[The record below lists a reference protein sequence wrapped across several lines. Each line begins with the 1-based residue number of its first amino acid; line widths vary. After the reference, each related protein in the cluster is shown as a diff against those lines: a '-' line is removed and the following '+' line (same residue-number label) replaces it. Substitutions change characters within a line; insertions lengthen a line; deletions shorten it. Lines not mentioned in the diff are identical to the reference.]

1 MSSKRFPGKV
11 LAPFKGRP
19 IIAHLIA
26 ETARLLPA
34 DRITVATSAEPSDD
48 PLACYVR
55 ELGVS
60 VYRGELDHVAA
71 RLQSCLRVYP
81 CRWFFRLCADSPLL
95 DGAVMKAMLAYGGRE
110 DLDLVTNVFPRT
122 FPKGQ
127 SVEMLNA
134 RTFAGI
140 DAERLSPDEREHVTQ
155 VYYLRPE
162 RFKIL
167 NLESSDPSL
176 AATSLAVDTVEDL
189 TRLEGLKRP
198 RAVVA
203 KRASREMEGLR

>member
-11 LAPFKGRP
+11 LAPYEGSP
-19 IIAHLIA
+19 MIAHLIA
-26 ETARLLPA
+26 ATARVLPT
-34 DRITVATSAEPSDD
+34 DQITVATSEESSDD

-55 ELGVS
+55 ELGIAVH
-60 VYRGELDHVAA
+60 RGALDHVVA
-71 RLQSCLRVYP
+71 RLQSCLRAYP

-95 DGAVMKAMLAYGGRE
+95 DSAVMKAMLPYRNRE
-110 DLDLVTNVFPRT
+110 DLDLITNVFPRT

-134 RTFAGI
+134 RTFAAI
-140 DAERLSPDEREHVTQ
+140 DPERLSPNEREHVTQ
-155 VYYLRPE
+155 LYYLHPE

-167 NLESSDPSL
+167 NLESSDPNL

-189 TRLEGLKRP
+189 ARLQALGRPKATATEGRSG
-198 RAVVA
+198 VI
-203 KRASREMEGLR
+203 EGLR